1 MDRMTGG
8 AAHSIT
14 RAQHGERYELGHAPT
29 RQEHGVVQTDDD
41 SRAAK
46 LGELAKL
53 PSLGEVLSAWTARIA
68 ADQMEDKRVP
78 FYKLRLTPTGLLS
91 SGKAGLPMTYRI
103 FGHLIRGWC
112 SPPRNVAQCLIRLR
126 IAELPTQS
134 TPTGQLP
141 QSTPTGQLPTDGV
154 LHSPLAC
161 AYNDYLGQRNDRE
174 RARLRLTSEDDSAAE
189 RVTIRTRVIR
199 TALETPEGEP
209 QRYTERRTVIGAV
222 TDTHSGPSGDD
233 AAMITALSV
242 AFAGSSATARAQAYR
257 GIEESELRAVF
268 PAFEVEIP
276 STGGSEKWTAYL
288 TARNSETGA
297 KSWSISAGLY
307 RTADGATVAC
317 EAVQRS
323 GRHVGSRVAERMV
336 EVAEGAATLLRKLTE
351 TAAELAAKETPWSE
365 DETLKKLR
373 AAVQGTVLAEG
384 EALCGLAWQL
394 GETVQRGR
402 ITVGAIMNA
411 LGRVAAECETR
422 AQAKPLEILA
432 GRVLVE
438 GWDELKAVATESEV
452 ES

>member
-8 AAHSIT
+8 PALSLT
-14 RAQHGERYELGHAPT
+14 RAGAAERHELSHAPA
-29 RQEHGVVQTDDD
+29 RQEHGVVHTDDD
-41 SRAAK
+41 GRAAK

-53 PSLGEVLSAWTARIA
+53 PSLGEVLSAWTARIG
-68 ADQMEDKRVP
+68 ADQMEDKRVA
-78 FYKLRLTPTGLLS
+78 FNKLRLTPTGLLS

-126 IAELPTQS
+126 IAELPRIGGGPAPESS
-134 TPTGQLP
+134 TL
-141 QSTPTGQLPTDGV
+141 
-154 LHSPLAC
+154 LHSPRSC
-161 AYNDYLGQRNDRE
+161 AYNDYLGQRNERE
-174 RARLRLTSEDDSAAE
+174 RSRLALTGENDEAAE
-189 RVTIRTRVIR
+189 RVTIRTRVLR

-209 QRYTERRTVIGAV
+209 QRYLERRTVIGAV

-233 AAMITALSV
+233 AALIAALSI
-242 AFAGSSATARAQAYR
+242 AFAGSSSTARAQAYR

-268 PAFEVEIP
+268 PALEVEIP
-276 STGGSEKWTAYL
+276 STGNAEKWTAYL

-307 RTADGATVAC
+307 RTTDGATVAC
-317 EAVQRS
+317 EAVQRA
-323 GRHVGSRVAERMV
+323 GRHVGERVAERMV
-336 EVAEGAATLLRKLTE
+336 EVANGAADLLRKLTE

-373 AAVQGTVLAEG
+373 AAVAGTVLSEG
-384 EALCGLAWQL
+384 DALCGLAWAL
-394 GETVQRGR
+394 GETVQRGK

-411 LGRVAAECETR
+411 LGRVAAECQTR

-432 GRVLVE
+432 GRVLVD